1 MPPVLERALVPPVL
15 VLPVLVL
22 VLPVLVLPV
31 LQVSE
36 LVPEPGL
43 RVRQPGRFRGRR
55 RASGARNR
63 RKGLLQRV
71 GE

>member
-1 MPPVLERALVPPVL
+1 MLQERGRVPPVLERALVPPVL
-15 VLPVLVL
+15 
-22 VLPVLVLPV
+22 VLVLPV

>member
-22 VLPVLVLPV
+22 VLV

>member
-22 VLPVLVLPV
+22 VLVLPV

-43 RVRQPGRFRGRR
+43 RVWQPGRFRGRR